1 MVYYLTQIQLQFQI
15 QIQILPPF
23 SKGSKRFPKVNK
35 QINKLFSELTQ
46 FKTSEDRVKRETICN
61 VIFLEEE

>member
-23 SKGSKRFPKVNK
+23 SKGSKGFPKVNK

>member
-23 SKGSKRFPKVNK
+23 SKGSKSFPKVNK

-46 FKTSEDRVKRETICN
+46 FKTSEDRVKREAICN